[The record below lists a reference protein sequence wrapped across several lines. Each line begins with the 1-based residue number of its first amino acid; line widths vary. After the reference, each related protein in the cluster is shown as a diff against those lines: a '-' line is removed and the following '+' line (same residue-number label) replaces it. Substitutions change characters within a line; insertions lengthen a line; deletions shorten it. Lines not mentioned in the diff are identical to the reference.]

1 MQFKD
6 ALPKQDVNL
15 WNFWEAKMQHENS
28 KKALYAAN
36 APNECLKW
44 GSNNKV
50 KEYDDFAKSLST
62 ISKIVEV

>member
-1 MQFKD
+1 
-6 ALPKQDVNL
+6 
-15 WNFWEAKMQHENS
+15 MQHENS